1 MTFKSLLG
9 IVCACLISVQAESAI
24 VTIDAENFTLF
35 DIVNNS
41 IPGITLSAV
50 GTEPQ
55 MTGDIMIAN
64 KPGIG
69 NGDLVFGWTI
79 SDTGITGGYQN
90 VRSQL
95 RIDLDTPTDSFAV
108 LFATGTGA
116 SSFYGSLRA
125 FSSTGTLLEE
135 FITPWTPILGNAWA
149 TISRP
154 TDDIAYILATSDSG
168 TAVSVDAFQY
178 NVVPIPP
185 AVWLFGSGLIG
196 FIGLARRK
204 A

>member
-1 MTFKSLLG
+1 MIFKS
-9 IVCACLISVQAESAI
+9 IVGATCACLATVSFSIEATT
-24 VTIDAENFTLF
+24 VTFDAENFTLY

-69 NGDLVFGWTI
+69 NGDFVFGWTLGNGNFV
-79 SDTGITGGYQN
+79 DGGYQN
-90 VRSQL
+90 IRSQL

-116 SSFYGSLRA
+116 SSFYGNLKA

-135 FITPWTPILGNAWA
+135 FITPLTPIQGNAWA
-149 TISRP
+149 TISRQ
-154 TDDIAYILATSDSG
+154 TNDIAYILATSDSG
-168 TAVSVDAFQY
+168 TTVSVDAFQY
-178 NVVPIPP
+178 NVVPIPA
-185 AVWLFGSGLIG
+185 AVWLF
-196 FIGLARRK
+196 A
-204 A
+204 